1 MIEAGW
7 NQDAGK
13 PMSRVL
19 LCATDAG
26 GVRNLTPLLP
36 EIARRGWEMTFV
48 TRSSLL
54 HLFPPR
60 TPAHRLLLLED
71 VEGNIEPT
79 LASNVPSAV
88 ICGTTR
94 HESPDR
100 DFLRC
105 ARQAGVRSVAVVD
118 EWYNYLYRFSTSGQH
133 DPSCLPS
140 VIALP
145 DEQAVREAVAEG
157 LPVGLCQAT
166 GSPSLAATW
175 ERGKQWQVTPPQV
188 PAVLAGARNCPV
200 ITFLSETHALDYG
213 RGPGESG
220 LMGAYIGYTE
230 TTVRD
235 LILETLSR
243 LPNDVVFVEKP
254 HPSAQEVE
262 LPAHIPGN
270 IDYRL
275 ARDATTWELCAHS
288 DAVVGM
294 RSIALLEARLLG
306 CNVASFQP
314 GLIGT
319 ERCTAVRLGLVPGL
333 RACDELRNWLLVA
346 MKEPGAQVPAK
357 RPFFARADAA
367 DRIVQLALN

>member
-1 MIEAGW
+1 
-7 NQDAGK
+7 
-13 PMSRVL
+13 MSRVL

-26 GVRNLTPLLP
+26 GVRNLIPLLP
-36 EIARRGWEMTFV
+36 EVARRGWEITFV

-54 HLFPPR
+54 HMFSQR
-60 TPAHRLLLLED
+60 TPAHRLLLVKD
-71 VEGNIEPT
+71 VEGKIEST
-79 LASNVPSAV
+79 FASISPSAV

-94 HESPDR
+94 HKSPER

-118 EWYNYLYRFSTSGQH
+118 EWYNYLYRFSTSGQLN
-133 DPSCLPS
+133 PSCLPS

-166 GSPSLAATW
+166 GSPSLAETW
-175 ERGKQWQVTPPQV
+175 ERGKQWQVTPPQA
-188 PAVLAGARNCPV
+188 PTVLAGTRNCPV
-200 ITFLSETHALDYG
+200 ITFLSETYALDYG
-213 RGPGESG
+213 RRPGESG

-235 LILETLSR
+235 LILETLSH
-243 LPNDVVFVEKP
+243 LPSDVVFVEKP
-254 HPSAQEVE
+254 HPSAQDVE
-262 LPAHIPGN
+262 LPARIRGN

-275 ARDATTWELCAHS
+275 ACDTTTWELCAHS
-288 DAVVGM
+288 EAVVGM
-294 RSIALLEARLLG
+294 RSMALLEARLLG
-306 CNVASFQP
+306 CNVTSFQP

-319 ERCTAVRLGLVPGL
+319 EQCTAVRLGLVPGL
-333 RACDELRNWLLVA
+333 RACDELYNWLLAA